1 MSPDGFAA
9 PFPYMSLPMKTLP
22 LLTAAALT
30 SLILFS
36 GVACAQQQLSDEQKQ
51 AALERLQAAD
61 ANKDGFIDKAEAD
74 AKLPRVAKNFDKLD
88 ANRDGRLSPEELRA
102 MASKFAGRSR

>member
-1 MSPDGFAA
+1 MKII
-9 PFPYMSLPMKTLP
+9 SLLKS
-22 LLTAAALT
+22 AALT

-36 GVACAQQQLSDEQKQ
+36 GIACAQQQLSDEKKE

-61 ANKDGFIDKAEAD
+61 ANQDGFIDKTEAD

-88 ANRDGRLSPEELRA
+88 SNRDGRLSPEEFKA
-102 MASKFAGRSR
+102 MVSKFAGRSR

>member
-1 MSPDGFAA
+1 MNI
-9 PFPYMSLPMKTLP
+9 LR
-22 LLTAAALT
+22 LLNTTAAA

-36 GVACAQQQLSDEQKQ
+36 GIACAQQSISDEQKQ

-61 ANKDGFIDKAEAD
+61 ADKDGFIDKTEAA

-88 ANRDGRLSPEELRA
+88 SDRDGRLSPEEFRA
-102 MASKFAGRSR
+102 VASKFAGRRR

>member
-1 MSPDGFAA
+1 MNIPRLLKTASAA
-9 PFPYMSLPMKTLP
+9 
-22 LLTAAALT
+22 

-36 GVACAQQQLSDEQKQ
+36 GIACAQQSISDEQKQ

-61 ANKDGFIDKAEAD
+61 ANKDGFIDKTEAD

-88 ANRDGRLSPEELRA
+88 ANRDGRLSPEEFRA
-102 MASKFAGRSR
+102 MASKFASRSR